1 MRRYFCVGSWG
12 LFLWRME
19 ERAEGLSSLG
29 WEVLRR
35 FEEVNSCVERWVYVK
50 NVLLLFSRVD
60 MFVIG

>member
-1 MRRYFCVGSWG
+1 M
-12 LFLWRME
+12 FLWRME